1 MEDVKR
7 WLPAF
12 LYACLIT
19 YLSSLQGPQL
29 PQYGFML
36 HDKILHTTEY
46 AGFGF
51 LLARG
56 FGLRRWWW
64 ACLAGALFGVLDEFH
79 QSFTPH
85 RNGNDPGDMLA
96 DLIGSTLGALAFY
109 GFHRLRKR
117 AKNVAMTEREKVRE

>member
-19 YLSSLQGPQL
+19 YFSSLSGPDL
-29 PQYGFML
+29 PHYGFMI
-36 HDKILHTTEY
+36 HDKILHATEY

-51 LLARG
+51 LLARA
-56 FGLRRWWW
+56 FGIRRWWW
-64 ACLAGALFGVLDEFH
+64 AIVAGALFGVLDEYH
-79 QSFTPH
+79 QTFTPH

-96 DLIGSTLGALAFY
+96 DLTGSALGALAFY
-109 GFHRLRKR
+109 GLHRLRKR
-117 AKNVAMTEREKVRE
+117 VKD